1 MTLAITLAI
10 LATIGWIAVIVG
22 LWLMARLAFK
32 LGDQPRSNRAD
43 ALKFRD
49 FHFTPLTE
57 GAQDD
62 HAER

>member
-32 LGDQPRSNRAD
+32 LGQQSERHRAD

-49 FHFTPLTE
+49 FHFTPTHNE
-57 GAQDD
+57 GDTL
-62 HAER
+62 